1 MDSTDPQRVQFLSDA
16 EFNARKL
23 RLMGMV
29 FPLLSQGSI
38 QLIEMMGS
46 DRRIVEAARTTSGI
60 GGKGEKEDRHLIR
73 YLMRHRHSTPVEFC
87 DLTFKIRCPMDL
99 WRQWIRHR
107 TASVNEFSTRYSE
120 VPDNYDKTPTDKW
133 RLQSTGN
140 RQGSGGY
147 LNEDFPET
155 LVVRPTYE
163 EKDGSGVSIDDTLLE
178 SELAAHKGWGVFRL
192 GNREIQED
200 DTLVL
205 NFPKLTRAEIT
216 AGLYLT
222 EREKQLHVD
231 ISEVYDERL
240 EFGVAKEQAR
250 KDLPLAT
257 YTEAWWKCDLHNL
270 LHFLG
275 LRMDPHAQ
283 LEIRSYATV
292 MGEQII
298 AQLFPVVWEAF
309 LDYRLHAISLSRLDQ
324 AVISLLS
331 AMRRD
336 HNDIDLS
343 PTSKLWPPDWRVEKS
358 RERDECIAK
367 LKRLELL
374 PLT

>member
-1 MDSTDPQRVQFLSDA
+1 M
-16 EFNARKL
+16 
-23 RLMGMV
+23 
-29 FPLLSQGSI
+29 
-38 QLIEMMGS
+38 
-46 DRRIVEAARTTSGI
+46 
-60 GGKGEKEDRHLIR
+60 
-73 YLMRHRHSTPVEFC
+73 
-87 DLTFKIRCPMDL
+87 
-99 WRQWIRHR
+99 
-107 TASVNEFSTRYSE
+107 NEFSTRYSE

-155 LVVRPTYE
+155 LVVWPTLVVHRG
-163 EKDGSGVSIDDTLLE
+163 DPGVERVEIQVPGEYDDAT
-178 SELAAHKGWGVFRL
+178 HRGWGVFRR
-192 GNREIQED
+192 GNPELRED

-275 LRMDPHAQ
+275 LRMDAHAQ

-309 LDYRLHAISLSRLDQ
+309 LDYRLHALSLSRLDQ

-358 RERDECIAK
+358 RDRDECIAK
-367 LKRLELL
+367 LTRLELL
-374 PLT
+374 PIT

>member
-1 MDSTDPQRVQFLSDA
+1 M
-16 EFNARKL
+16 
-23 RLMGMV
+23 
-29 FPLLSQGSI
+29 
-38 QLIEMMGS
+38 
-46 DRRIVEAARTTSGI
+46 
-60 GGKGEKEDRHLIR
+60 
-73 YLMRHRHSTPVEFC
+73 
-87 DLTFKIRCPMDL
+87 
-99 WRQWIRHR
+99 
-107 TASVNEFSTRYSE
+107 NEFSTRYSE

-163 EKDGSGVSIDDTLLE
+163 ANDGSGVSIDDTLQE
-178 SELAAHKGWGVFRL
+178 SELTTHKGWGVFRL

-250 KDLPLAT
+250 TDLPLAT

-275 LRMDPHAQ
+275 LRMDAHAQ

-309 LDYRLHAISLSRLDQ
+309 LDYRLHALSLSRLDQ

-367 LKRLELL
+367 LTRLELL
-374 PLT
+374 PIT